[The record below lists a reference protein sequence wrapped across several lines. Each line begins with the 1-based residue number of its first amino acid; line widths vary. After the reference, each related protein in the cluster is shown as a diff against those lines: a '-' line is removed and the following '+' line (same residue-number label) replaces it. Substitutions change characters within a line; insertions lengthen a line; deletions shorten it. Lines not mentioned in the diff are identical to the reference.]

1 MGHAALCSCAGGSA
15 GWEVCQATLVTKGH
29 LSCWPEPSDR
39 RTPAWCHAVCM
50 LCPAASLP
58 TAQHYTEERHRPF
71 HPSFISV
78 LNGLKYLSEAWV
90 GPETARGGEERWTGC
105 ASAGVTNESGD
116 GDEWSRD
123 LAPERKQLLTF
134 SHNLH
139 PCRPLIFFF
148 PPISSLSAQS
158 APGLFLLTETAMK
171 TNICIK
177 KERKW
182 IMNAHYNMVNN

>member
-1 MGHAALCSCAGGSA
+1 VGHAALCSCAGGSA
-15 GWEVCQATLVTKGH
+15 GLEVCHAILVTKWH
-29 LSCWPEPSDR
+29 LSRWPEPSDR

-50 LCPAASLP
+50 LCPPASLP

-78 LNGLKYLSEAWV
+78 LNGLKYLSEARV
-90 GPETARGGEERWTGC
+90 RSRDSKGRRGEMNRLGC

-123 LAPERKQLLTF
+123 LAPERKQHLTF

-139 PCRPLIFFF
+139 PYRPLIFLF
-148 PPISSLSAQS
+148 PLIYLSYFA
-158 APGLFLLTETAMK
+158 
-171 TNICIK
+171 K
-177 KERKW
+177 KDARL
-182 IMNAHYNMVNN
+182 N